1 MSDQP
6 SFSFGEVSPQ
16 CLPGAPAAAPP
27 VGRKAAGPSKGA
39 ELHRHAHRD
48 RLRARFSQ
56 GGAEA
61 VPDYELLE
69 MILYRALR
77 AHRIDT
83 TGFIWNPIRF
93 HHLLVPAARRGF
105 LPWFYVGGAGF
116 VVVVLGLVL
125 LIAAMFSV
133 FMRGI

>member
-1 MSDQP
+1 MLESLLAVGLLALLVGLGAL
-6 SFSFGEVSPQ
+6 SFVPWEQLFSWGQWTIACGMAVGVP
-16 CLPGAPAAAPP
+16 PA
-27 VGRKAAGPSKGA
+27 VVY
-39 ELHRHAHRD
+39 H
-48 RLRARFSQ
+48 
-56 GGAEA
+56 
-61 VPDYELLE
+61 V
-69 MILYRALR
+69 ILYRALR